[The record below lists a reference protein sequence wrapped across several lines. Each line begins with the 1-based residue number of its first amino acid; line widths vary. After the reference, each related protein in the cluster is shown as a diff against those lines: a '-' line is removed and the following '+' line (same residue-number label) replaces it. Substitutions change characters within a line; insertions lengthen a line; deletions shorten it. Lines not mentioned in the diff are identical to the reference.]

1 MHSAATIVTTSF
13 VTPAGFR
20 TIGFRTMGFRTMG
33 FRTMGSLAGAQ
44 GVENFPETERELRL
58 KS

>member
-1 MHSAATIVTTSF
+1 MHSAETIVTTSL
-13 VTPAGFR
+13 VTPTGFR
-20 TIGFRTMGFRTMG
+20 AIGFRAI
-33 FRTMGSLAGAQ
+33 GSLAGAQ